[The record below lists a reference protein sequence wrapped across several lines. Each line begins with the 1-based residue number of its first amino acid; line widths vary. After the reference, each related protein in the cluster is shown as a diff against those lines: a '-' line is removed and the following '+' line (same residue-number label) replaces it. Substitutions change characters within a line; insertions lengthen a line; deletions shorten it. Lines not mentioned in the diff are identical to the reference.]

1 MRLMITLVTIVGS
14 LSGNLAIA
22 QSQNN
27 QDCFMHW
34 SQDATNIDQASYEQ
48 AIKLG
53 ISHSNATVI
62 STNLSYLDVSN
73 RCTAFRTDLKN
84 EAIAY
89 LAKQS
94 PAADCKVVSMGAV
107 IIDCL
112 EKTYVNGGIGP
123 ATESKSK
130 RENR

>member
-1 MRLMITLVTIVGS
+1 MRLMIALVTIVGS
-14 LSGNLAIA
+14 LSGNFVFA
-22 QSQNN
+22 QGQNN
-27 QDCFMHW
+27 QECFMHW
-34 SQDATNIDQASYEQ
+34 SQESTNIDQASYEQ

-62 STNLSYLDVSN
+62 STNFSYLDVSN
-73 RCTAFRTDLKN
+73 RCTVFRTDLKN

-94 PAADCKVVSMGAV
+94 PTADCKVVSMGSL

-112 EKTYVNGGIGP
+112 EKTYTNGGIGP